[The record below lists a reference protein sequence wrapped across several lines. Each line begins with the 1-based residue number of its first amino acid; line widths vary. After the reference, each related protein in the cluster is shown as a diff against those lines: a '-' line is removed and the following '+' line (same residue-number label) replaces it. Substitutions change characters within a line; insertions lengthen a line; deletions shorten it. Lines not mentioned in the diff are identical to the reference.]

1 MLLPKPRPFTARLFP
16 LATLLSRTR
25 PIVPSVPPLLL
36 KKKMM
41 NLLLLPRTQP
51 MVQIVPPLLITMM
64 R

>member
-1 MLLPKPRPFTARLFP
+1 M
-16 LATLLSRTR
+16 
-25 PIVPSVPPLLL
+25 

-64 R
+64 RERKRMRMRKRTKH